1 VFLIPPGACG
11 WVGLG
16 YVGCDGSYDCRA
28 WVGGAHWQD
37 PQAIAHEL
45 GHNLFMGH
53 AGAQL
58 PGGAL
63 DE

>member
-1 VFLIPPGACG
+1 
-11 WVGLG
+11 VGLG

-28 WVGGAHWQD
+28 WVGGAHWED
-37 PQAIAHEL
+37 PQAIGHEL

-53 AGAQL
+53 AGSQIN
-58 PGGAL
+58 GATTV